1 MKRRLP
7 QLLVGSLLAAL
18 AAGGCSRAEP
28 PPPRTFEGAGHP
40 SPAAQE
46 AQEAQEAQA
55 VLAVEGMVCQG
66 CANAA
71 AEAASQV
78 PGCVSARGVFEDG
91 TVVVRYRPDATT
103 PEAIAAAI
111 TGADRGDA
119 PAFTARVVSAP

>member
-1 MKRRLP
+1 MKRQRS
-7 QLLVGSLLAAL
+7 QLLVGCLLAVLPAF
-18 AAGGCSRAEP
+18 GCSQAEP
-28 PPPRTFEGAGHP
+28 PSPQTFEGA
-40 SPAAQE
+40 AQE
-46 AQEAQEAQA
+46 SAGGNETSEAEA
-55 VLAVEGMVCQG
+55 VIAVEGMACQG

-103 PEAIAAAI
+103 AEAIAAAI

-119 PAFTARVVSAP
+119 PAFTARATSPGVP

>member
-1 MKRRLP
+1 MKRRLS
-7 QLLVGSLLAAL
+7 QMLVGSLLAAL

-28 PPPRTFEGAGHP
+28 PPPQTFEGAAPESSG
-40 SPAAQE
+40 ANETAE
-46 AQEAQEAQA
+46 AEA
-55 VLAVEGMVCQG
+55 VIAVEGMVCQG

-91 TVVVRYRPDATT
+91 TVVVRYRPDTTT

-119 PAFTARVVSAP
+119 PAFSAHVASP

>member
-1 MKRRLP
+1 MKRSLLK
-7 QLLVGSLLAAL
+7 LLVGSLLAAL

-28 PPPRTFEGAGHP
+28 PPPQTFEGAT
-40 SPAAQE
+40 QE
-46 AQEAQEAQA
+46 SAGANETAEAEA
-55 VLAVEGMVCQG
+55 VIAVEGMVCQG

-119 PAFTARVVSAP
+119 PALTARVAAP